1 MAVGLAR
8 VGVHQAPPAAPSVAD
23 FSAGF
28 LSRVATPAS
37 FDVLFDYLPDVLFF
51 VKDRDGRFTRVSRGF
66 VRLVGADSEAN
77 VLGACDADFFPG
89 NLAEAYA
96 RDDQQVMSLGE
107 AIVDKVELI
116 RNADGEV
123 DWCRTTK
130 LPLFDDVGGTI
141 GLCGIMRD
149 IKRIDVNNAAFLF
162 WTPVVEVMLN
172 EYASALEMSA
182 LAQRVGLSISQFNR
196 AFRKRFG
203 TTPYVYLTNIRLNA
217 ACQLLVATDLSM
229 AQIALRT
236 GFYDQSHFT
245 NRFARRHGVPPSQ
258 YRAAH
263 ARPIINRVAQLQ
275 VRARTSSNELSDGYM
290 HEAGVRS

>member
-1 MAVGLAR
+1 MAVGLAH
-8 VGVHQAPPAAPSVAD
+8 VGVNEALSAAPSAAD
-23 FSAGF
+23 FTAGF
-28 LSRVATPAS
+28 LARVATPAS
-37 FDVLFDYLPDVLFF
+37 FDVLFEYLPDILFF
-51 VKDRDGRFTRVSRGF
+51 AKDRDGRFTRASRGF
-66 VRLVGADSEAN
+66 VRLVGADSEAT
-77 VLGACDADFFPG
+77 VVGARDSDFFPR

-96 RDDQQVMSLGE
+96 RDDHDVMSRGE

-116 RNADGEV
+116 RNSAGEV

-141 GLCGIMRD
+141 GVCGIMRD
-149 IKRIDVNNAAFLF
+149 MKKMDLNNAAFLF
-162 WTPVVEVMLN
+162 WTPVVEVMVK
-172 EYASALEMSA
+172 EYANPLEMSA
-182 LAQRVGLSISQFNR
+182 LAERVGLSVSQFNR

-203 TTPYVYLTNIRLNA
+203 TTPYAYLTNIRLNA
-217 ACQLLVATDLSM
+217 ACQLVVATDLSM

-263 ARPIINRVAQLQ
+263 ARPIANQVTRLP
-275 VRARTSSNELSDGYM
+275 VRARGPSSEMSDGYTA
-290 HEAGVRS
+290 EAGARS